1 MKSPICD
8 MLGIEFP
15 LLAFSHCRDV
25 VAAVSRAGGFGVLGA
40 TAHSPETLER
50 ELKWID
56 DHADGKPYGVD
67 VLIPENISTAGEKNV
82 TWKSLEARVS
92 QQHRDFTRNL
102 LKKYDIELTTTNV
115 ADNQPQ
121 PFDAE
126 TALELLEVSFRHP
139 IKLIANALGVPP
151 KAMIDQ
157 GKKHGVPV
165 AALVGAKEH
174 ALRQVAAGVDI
185 LVVQGTEAGGHCG
198 EVSTMVLVPEVIKA
212 IKPIRDV
219 PVLAAGGIMTG
230 RQMAACMAMGAA
242 GAWTGSVW
250 LATVESETI
259 GDLPREDDRGLL
271 ARRGA
276 LQGPHRKAGAAIAL
290 GLDRCLGPRPRQS
303 RRAADAAAE
312 HHQPRRLQFDRPL
325 GRGRQ
330 RQGARPRQLFR
341 RPGRRPDRQREVGR
355 RRGAGI
361 QGRFCRGDRAHECAG
376 GGVIACT
383 VIARRSEAIQT
394 ATSRDTVWIASSLR
408 SSQ

>member
-40 TAHSPETLER
+40 TVHTPDTLER

-56 DHADGKPYGVD
+56 DHVDGKPYGID
-67 VLIPENISTAGEKNV
+67 VLIPENISTSGEKDV
-82 TWKSLEARVS
+82 TWKSLEARVP
-92 QQHRDFTRNL
+92 QEHRKYTRDL
-102 LKKYDIELTTTNV
+102 LKKYDIELTTTDV

-126 TALELLEVSFRHP
+126 TALELLKVSFNHP
-139 IKLIANALGVPP
+139 IRLIANALGVPP
-151 KAMIDQ
+151 KAMIEM

-242 GAWTGSVW
+242 GAWTGSV
-250 LATVESETI
+250 
-259 GDLPREDDRGLL
+259 
-271 ARRGA
+271 
-276 LQGPHRKAGAAIAL
+276 
-290 GLDRCLGPRPRQS
+290 
-303 RRAADAAAE
+303 
-312 HHQPRRLQFDRPL
+312 
-325 GRGRQ
+325 
-330 RQGARPRQLFR
+330 
-341 RPGRRPDRQREVGR
+341 
-355 RRGAGI
+355 
-361 QGRFCRGDRAHECAG
+361 
-376 GGVIACT
+376 
-383 VIARRSEAIQT
+383 
-394 ATSRDTVWIASSLR
+394 
-408 SSQ
+408 